1 MTTKISTNDD
11 YVVTHTNIRE
21 GANIT
26 LSHTENPTT
35 TIVGLSPI
43 FSKRVDNAELTLNE
57 AKQELVTVKSDI
69 TSLGTS
75 KQDKL
80 TASVGIEL
88 SGNNLS
94 LKHIDGYKGDLNALT
109 NTIIVK
115 PQDNCPNLPNFQG
128 VYGNGILQVTRVGD
142 VVIQVYTTFNNK
154 GPFIRS
160 GRNLAKTPQ
169 WYDWKNLYQD
179 IPDVSKY
186 ALKTDIPQRYSV
198 TASSG
203 SHLDL
208 SNYTLPSSI
217 TTVDT
222 WYGKAIT
229 NHPILDVVFETT
241 NTATGETQ
249 QYESRALYRITDTNK
264 IEINTHMITSK
275 ALSENLTKVLSF
287 TTL

>member
-57 AKQELVTVKSDI
+57 AKQELTTVKSDI

-94 LKHIDGYKGDLNALT
+94 LKHIDGYNGNLNNLT
-109 NTIIVK
+109 DTIIVK

-128 VYGNGILQVTRVGD
+128 VYGNGILQVIRVGD
-142 VVIQVYTTFNNK
+142 VATQVYTTFNNK
-154 GPFIRS
+154 GPFIRT
-160 GRNLAKTPQ
+160 GRSLAKAPK
-169 WYDWKNLYQD
+169 WHDWKNLYQD
-179 IPDVSKY
+179 IPDVTKY
-186 ALKTDIPQRYSV
+186 ALKTDIPQAYSV

-249 QYESRALYRITDTNK
+249 QYESRALYRVTDTNK